1 VRIVH
6 VERRLCIL
14 STGEELL
21 IRFEKLRTLCE
32 QLQQEQCRG
41 DGADVANERRR
52 VDDLIEIASRD
63 ESAPSGTG
71 ETMMASSELHDNY
84 LHDLQVH

>member
-21 IRFEKLRTLCE
+21 IRFEKLHTLCE
-32 QLQQEQCRG
+32 QLQQEA
-41 DGADVANERRR
+41 ADVTVRTWWTPDGVEL
-52 VDDLIEIASRD
+52 VEIHRMVTP
-63 ESAPSGTG
+63 EAPVGVSDRKV
-71 ETMMASSELHDNY
+71 ETD
-84 LHDLQVH
+84 VF